1 MCINN
6 CVIYVRV
13 IYECNMCKLFVYFNI
28 VFDIDVNIATVCMI
42 YV

>member
-1 MCINN
+1 M
-6 CVIYVRV
+6 RV

-28 VFDIDVNIATVCMI
+28 VFNIDVNIDIVCMM